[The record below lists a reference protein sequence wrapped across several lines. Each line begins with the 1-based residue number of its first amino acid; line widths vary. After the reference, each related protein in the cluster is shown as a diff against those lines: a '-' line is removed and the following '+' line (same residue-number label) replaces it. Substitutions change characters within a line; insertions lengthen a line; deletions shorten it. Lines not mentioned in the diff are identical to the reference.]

1 MPKVMIVAG
10 EPSGDL
16 HASHVARH
24 LKALCP
30 DITLFG
36 MGGDQM
42 EAVSVKLDLHIR
54 DSAVMG
60 FADVLTVLPMFLRKQ
75 AYLKRRIREDRP
87 DVLLL
92 VDFAEFNMPL
102 ARFAAAA
109 GRIRCLLHSTQGVGV
124 ACKPCSETGKVG
136 KRRRGDLPF

>member
-1 MPKVMIVAG
+1 MPQTSFYREPKAESRKPKVMIVAG

-16 HASHVARH
+16 HASHVARQ

-42 EAVSVKLDLHIR
+42 EAASVNVDLHIR

-60 FADVLTVLPMFLRKQ
+60 FADVITVLPMFLRKQ
-75 AYLKRRIREDRP
+75 AYLKRRYP
-87 DVLLL
+87 
-92 VDFAEFNMPL
+92 
-102 ARFAAAA
+102 
-109 GRIRCLLHSTQGVGV
+109 
-124 ACKPCSETGKVG
+124 
-136 KRRRGDLPF
+136 